1 MKKEQEAVRELEKR
15 EKSQTY
21 NTPVEVESLQ
31 EKKNMHVKEAFASL
45 SDIDLSLRKKSGP
58 NAKS

>member
-21 NTPVEVESLQ
+21 NTPVEVEGL
-31 EKKNMHVKEAFASL
+31 NMHVKEAFASL